1 MGKKVLN
8 FIKKLKLRPLIPA
21 GVTALIL
28 IACYFFI
35 VRGTGDT
42 QATNNFIVFGVVVV
56 VIYAIANE
64 ILTLI
69 TNGAFYTEMKNLQKI
84 LDAVSS
90 GDMSQLDKIRSS
102 SDDNPIIAKVKDGFH
117 GVINAFVAMII
128 GIKEESGHMNDIAGT
143 LATMSKKSSTAIENI
158 RSTMNNIADASTSQ
172 TTEAEQTASDMQKL
186 SSNIEEIHKEV
197 GRMSGYAEKAKE
209 SNTKNTDM
217 MVHVSESW
225 EQERNGQSEI
235 VEEMDNM
242 NKDIQNIG
250 NIVQLIN
257 DISEQTNLLAL
268 NASIEAARAGEAGRG
283 FAIVAEEV
291 RTLAEE
297 SGKSA
302 KNIRD
307 IIEVIRGKSEHMTTA
322 LNDSYTSGEKQ
333 TENVNKA
340 IDSTKEISGMV
351 EKFVESIQAIE
362 KHIVGVVEEKD
373 TVTQS
378 VENITSAIS
387 ETSAG
392 TQEATANVEE
402 FYNIVKKFESSVKDI
417 EDIASVLKFQ
427 VDSFKV

>member
-1 MGKKVLN
+1 MGKKFLGFFKN
-8 FIKKLKLRPLIPA
+8 LSLRPLIPA

-28 IACYFFI
+28 IICYFFI
-35 VRGTGDT
+35 VRGVADEQT
-42 QATNNFIVFGVVVV
+42 ARSFIIFSVVVV

-64 ILTLI
+64 IITLMLA
-69 TNGAFYTEMKNLQKI
+69 GAETVEMKNLQKI

-90 GDMSQLDKIRSS
+90 GDMTQLGKFKSTS
-102 SDDNPIIAKVKDGFH
+102 SDNAVIAKVKDGFH
-117 GVINAFVAMII
+117 GVINAFVAMIV
-128 GIKEESGHMNDIAGT
+128 GIKEESGHMNEIAGS
-143 LATMSKKSSTAIENI
+143 LSTMSKKSSGTIENI
-158 RSTMNNIADASTSQ
+158 RATMNNIADASTSQ

-186 SSNIEEIHKEV
+186 ASNIEEINKEV
-197 GRMSGYAEKAKE
+197 AHMSDYVTKANE
-209 SNTKNTDM
+209 SNAKNTE
-217 MVHVSESW
+217 MVMNVSDSW
-225 EQERNGQSEI
+225 TKERNNQAEI
-235 VEEMDNM
+235 VGEMDDM

-307 IIEVIRGKSEHMTTA
+307 IIEVIRDKSKHMTTA
-322 LNDSYTSGEKQ
+322 MNESYASGEQQ
-333 TENVNKA
+333 TDNLDKA
-340 IDSTKEISGMV
+340 MDSTKEISGMV
-351 EKFVESIQAIE
+351 EKFVESINVVE
-362 KHIVGVVEEKD
+362 KHISGVVEEKD
-373 TVTQS
+373 TVTKS
-378 VENITSAIS
+378 MENITSAIA

-402 FYNIVKKFESSVKDI
+402 FYNVVKKFEASVKDI

>member
-1 MGKKVLN
+1 MGKKFLN
-8 FIKKLKLRPLIPA
+8 FFKKLKLRPLIPA
-21 GVTALIL
+21 GITALIL
-28 IACYFFI
+28 IVCYFFI
-35 VRGTGDT
+35 VRGAADA
-42 QATNNFIVFGVVVV
+42 QAAHSFVIFSVVV
-56 VIYAIANE
+56 VIVYAVVNE
-64 ILTLI
+64 VLTLI
-69 TNGAFYTEMKNLQKI
+69 SNGAFYTEMKNLQKI

-90 GDMSQLDKIRSS
+90 GDMSQLDKFRSNNK
-102 SDDNPIIAKVKDGFH
+102 DNPIIAKVKDGFH

-143 LATMSKKSSTAIENI
+143 LATMSKKSSSTIENI
-158 RSTMNNIADASTSQ
+158 RSTMNSIADASTSQ
-172 TTEAEQTASDMQKL
+172 TTEAEQTTSDMQKL
-186 SSNIEEIHKEV
+186 AANIEEIHKEV
-197 GRMSGYAEKAKE
+197 GRMSGYAEQAKE

-217 MVHVSESW
+217 MVHVSRSW

-307 IIEVIRGKSEHMTTA
+307 IIEVIRDKSKHMTEA
-322 LNDSYTSGEKQ
+322 MNESYASGEKQ
-333 TENVNKA
+333 TETVNKA

-351 EKFVESIQAIE
+351 EKFVESIKIIE
-362 KHIVGVVEEKD
+362 NHITGVVEEKD
-373 TVTQS
+373 TVTKS

-402 FYNIVKKFESSVKDI
+402 FYNVVKKFESSVKEI

>member
-1 MGKKVLN
+1 MGKKFLN
-8 FIKKLKLRPLIPA
+8 FFKKLKLRPLIPA

-28 IACYFFI
+28 ILCYFFI
-35 VRGTGDT
+35 VKGAGDT
-42 QATNNFIVFGVVVV
+42 QAAHNFIVFGVVAVI
-56 VIYAIANE
+56 IYAIASE
-64 ILTLI
+64 IFALI
-69 TNGAFYTEMKNLQKI
+69 ANGAFYTEMKNLQKI

-90 GDMSQLDKIRSS
+90 GDMSQLDKFKSNNN
-102 SDDNPIIAKVKDGFH
+102 DNPIIAKVKDGFH

-143 LATMSKKSSTAIENI
+143 LAKMSKKSSTAIENI
-158 RSTMNNIADASTSQ
+158 RSTMNSIADASTSQ

-186 SSNIEEIHKEV
+186 ASNIEEIHKEV
-197 GRMSGYAEKAKE
+197 GRMSGYAEEAKQT
-209 SNTKNTDM
+209 NTRNTDM
-217 MVHVSESW
+217 MVQVSESW
-225 EQERNGQSEI
+225 EQERTGQSEI

-307 IIEVIRGKSEHMTTA
+307 IIEVIRDKSEHMTAA
-322 LNDSYTSGEKQ
+322 LNDSYASGEKQ